1 TKNGPRT
8 GGRETAQQH
17 DEKPPGWCV
26 DAVRP
31 GEYNGGRRTRQ
42 ARKRVKR
49 VCPDLRS
56 TSPLGVT
63 STARALLLVAETD
76 TESQFLNKDR
86 RNGPG
91 SSSVQPWT
99 RLGRASRPRL
109 AKRASPERI
118 TEIRQEQSSG
128 DGSDRARLRSG
139 RRRRSAS
146 AAARWD
152 GRWLDDSRHTRRRR
166 HRACSVLV
174 PPRSQVAVE
183 QHVAPHPEHAVA

>member
-1 TKNGPRT
+1 MGSHSRRAPRRWWSTTYAASLVPTPAQGRVKPFSPAGLQRVPVSNVQEAEPLEGGVGITKNGPRT

-118 TEIRQEQSSG
+118 
-128 DGSDRARLRSG
+128 
-139 RRRRSAS
+139 
-146 AAARWD
+146 
-152 GRWLDDSRHTRRRR
+152 
-166 HRACSVLV
+166 
-174 PPRSQVAVE
+174 
-183 QHVAPHPEHAVA
+183 